1 MNLRRWLEA
10 GELNEPQMGWNIV
23 ADSEEGFYNNY
34 KGPVPAWSLRGFI
47 TPRDYFFPI
56 SSQEVMVSG
65 VVQNPG
71 W

>member
-1 MNLRRWLEA
+1 
-10 GELNEPQMGWNIV
+10 MGWNIV
-23 ADSEEGFYNNY
+23 ADSEEGFYNDY
-34 KGPVPAWSLRGFI
+34 KGPVPAWSLRRFI